1 MISDRLL
8 CANVGDDGVIIAAVL
23 QKAAVLDCTLELS
36 TETVLNVSFLLG
48 FFHITECLCVDCGG
62 GITLLLSRGIEDEL
76 CVVNM
81 ILSLLKQ
88 QWTSLTVVI
97 RELLSLCRSSST
109 CLSILLPSVS

>member
-1 MISDRLL
+1 VISDRLL

-36 TETVLNVSFLLG
+36 TETVLNVFL
-48 FFHITECLCVDCGG
+48 FWFPYITECLCVDCGG